1 MGPTQTIILGVAVF
15 ILMIVALVVL
25 LMIARNQ
32 LVNSADVTISINDG
46 ELDLSAK
53 TGGTLL
59 NLLSEN
65 KIFIPSACGG
75 KGSCGVCKVN
85 IHEGGGSMLPTEGS
99 HISRGE
105 AREGCRLACQVK
117 VKESMDIE
125 IEPEVFGVKQ
135 WTCTVRSNHNVATY
149 IKEFIIDLPEGES
162 VPFRAGGYIQID
174 CPPHVQKYSEFIIE
188 DEYAE
193 DWDNPDIRGLVSDVK
208 VLVTRAYSMANYPE
222 EYGMIMLNI
231 RVATPP
237 WDRAKNKFMDVPPG
251 IMSSFI
257 FGCEPGDPVEISGP
271 FGEFFAK
278 ESDNEMVFIGGGAG
292 MAPMRSHIFDQF
304 KRIKTDRKI
313 SFWYGARSF
322 REAFYL
328 EDFDGIQEECDNFE
342 WHVALS
348 DVLDEDDWENPD
360 AASRQSL
367 GCKKGYTGY
376 IHNVVYDEY
385 LKDHDS
391 PEDIEYY
398 LCGPPIMNTSVIT
411 MLTDLGVEPENIA
424 LDDFGG

>member
-1 MGPTQTIILGVAVF
+1 MDATQTIILGVAVF
-15 ILMIVALVVL
+15 IMMIVALVVF
-25 LMIARNQ
+25 LMVARSK
-32 LVNSADVTISINDG
+32 LVNSAAVTININEG
-46 ELDLSAK
+46 EKALSANA
-53 TGGTLL
+53 GTNLL
-59 NLLSEN
+59 NVLSAE

-75 KGSCGVCKVN
+75 KGSCGVCKVH
-85 IHEGGGSMLPTEGS
+85 IHSGGGSMLPTEEG

-105 AREGCRLACQVK
+105 ARSGCRLACQVK
-117 VKESMDIE
+117 VKNDMDIE
-125 IEPEVFGVKQ
+125 IEPEIFGVRK
-135 WTCTVRSNHNVATY
+135 WECTVRSNHNVATF

-174 CPPHVQKYSEFIIE
+174 CPPHVQKYSDFDIE
-188 DEYAE
+188 EEYRG
-193 DWDNPDIRGLVSDVK
+193 DWDNFDMWRFVSNVK
-208 VLVTRAYSMANYPE
+208 DEVTRAYSMANYPE

-231 RVATPP
+231 RVASPP
-237 WDRAKNKFMDVPPG
+237 PRMPDVPPG

-257 FGCEPGDPVEISGP
+257 FGRKPGDKVTISGP
-271 FGEFFAK
+271 FGEFFAR
-278 ESDNEMVFIGGGAG
+278 ETNSEMVFIGGGAG

-304 KRIKTDRKI
+304 KRIKTDRKV

-328 EDFDGIQEECDNFE
+328 EDFDGIQSEFNNFE

-348 DVLDEDDWENPD
+348 DVIEEDDWDNVESP
-360 AASRQSL
+360 SRQSL

-376 IHNVVYDEY
+376 IHNVVHDEY
-385 LKDHDS
+385 LKDHES

-398 LCGPPIMNTSVIT
+398 LCGPPMMNTSVIN
-411 MLTDLGVEPENIA
+411 MLINIGVEEESIM